1 MLQHI
6 KRLLKENSFIVAVL
20 VTAIILSL
28 SLIKMPNTPTKI
40 NFVNIDKLYHTIAYF
55 TLTFSWL
62 IVFYKKPNKKYLIV
76 ICCILFGIVIEILQ
90 SKMTVHRTGDY
101 LDILANSSGVILA
114 LLIFNLIFKKNRLIN
129 NKTCI

>member
-40 NFVNIDKLYHTIAYF
+40 NFVNIDKLYHAIAYF

-90 SKMTVHRTGDY
+90 SKITVHRTGDY

>member
-90 SKMTVHRTGDY
+90 SKITVHRTGDY